1 MSDTQLQNIVSTFGV
16 SMMFLIVFYHYLSR
30 SQK

>member
-16 SMMFLIVFYHYLSR
+16 SMMLLIILYHYLSR
-30 SQK
+30 SEK